1 MQSKKNH
8 GITALYPRLSRDDDI
23 QGDSNS
29 IVNQKKLLSKYA
41 KDHHFPNPK
50 FYVDDGYTGTN
61 FNRPGF
67 QEMIEDIEAGY
78 VTTVIVKDMS
88 RLGRN
93 YLQVGYYTDTFFPDH
108 NIRFIAINDGV
119 DSEQGEDDFT
129 PFRNMVTGKPRTTP
143 NNGSLTR
150 KPPKLSAK
158 STAFV
163 LRETGL
169 KPPRGFYRKAVF

>member
-41 KDHHFPNPK
+41 KDHHFQNPK

-93 YLQVGYYTDTFFPDH
+93 YLQVGYYTDTFSP
-108 NIRFIAINDGV
+108 I
-119 DSEQGEDDFT
+119 
-129 PFRNMVTGKPRTTP
+129 TT
-143 NNGSLTR
+143 
-150 KPPKLSAK
+150 SALLR
-158 STAFV
+158 STMAWTANREKMIL
-163 LRETGL
+163 LRSGIS
-169 KPPRGFYRKAVF
+169 